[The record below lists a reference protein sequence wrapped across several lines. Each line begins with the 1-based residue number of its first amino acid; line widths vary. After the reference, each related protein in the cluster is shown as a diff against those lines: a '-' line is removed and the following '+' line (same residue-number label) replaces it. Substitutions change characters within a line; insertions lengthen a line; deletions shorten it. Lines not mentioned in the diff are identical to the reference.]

1 VTQSWVGGDIAGLHT
16 MATMT
21 AAAPAA
27 MRDVVHALSAKVDD
41 LVGAAGWSGGAAEAF
56 QKRWTADSI
65 SAGSLAD
72 VVGNVGSVLGDLADN
87 LDKVN
92 MALYNAEYEATK
104 AGAPIGP
111 DGAPGTIVSSA
122 GPPSGPAVTALQTY
136 CDEYDTAMQ
145 LAKGFRLDAATKLS
159 DLYDQIS
166 YQPGHQNNPDQWATL
181 GDYVRGL
188 YAVPDEMGRVTRGR
202 LDGMDERIKR
212 ARHDLRAAK
221 EEYAAKSLKLPAEN
235 AAKAAHKGV
244 FAEFKQLKADLESA
258 ERLERK
264 LPLCAEL
271 NTKLSDIGK
280 AIPEIGKVT
289 SKLPDFLKEVPVVDV
304 LATSVIVGFQVK
316 DDVEKGWSGQHAVAA
331 DVTAGAAG
339 LGAGAITLAVAS
351 GPGFLVAAGA
361 GAVAVGVGAF
371 AYQGFHEHWSE
382 DIHDH
387 GVAGGIERGV
397 GHMFQHTGK
406 EFVDIGK
413 GIGGA
418 AASAWHSVF
427 G

>member
-1 VTQSWVGGDIAGLHT
+1 MHT
-16 MATMT
+16 MAAMT
-21 AAAPAA
+21 SGAPAA
-27 MRDVVHALSAKVDD
+27 MRDVVHALSTHVDD

-72 VVGNVGSVLGDLADN
+72 VVGNVGDVLRDLANN

-92 MALYNAEYEATK
+92 TTLYNAAYEATK

-111 DGAPGTIVSSA
+111 DGTPGTSVSPAGAPA
-122 GPPSGPAVTALQTY
+122 GPAETALQTY
-136 CDEYDTAMQ
+136 CDEHDAAMQ

-166 YQPGHQNNPDQWATL
+166 YQPGRQNNPDQWTTL

-188 YAVPDEMGRVTRGR
+188 YAVPDEKARMTRGQ
-202 LDGMDERIKR
+202 LAGMDERIKK
-212 ARHDLRAAK
+212 ARQDLRAAK
-221 EEYAAKSLKLPAEN
+221 EEYAAKGLKLPDGN

-244 FAEFKQLKADLESA
+244 FAEFRQLKAGLESA
-258 ERLERK
+258 ERLEQK
-264 LPLCAEL
+264 LPLSAEL
-271 NTKLSDIGK
+271 NSKLSDIGK

-289 SKLPDFLKEVPVVDV
+289 SNLPEFLKEVPVVDV
-304 LATSVIVGFQVK
+304 LATGAAVGFQVK
-316 DDVEKGWSGQHAVAA
+316 DDMEKGWSGQHAVAA
-331 DVTAGAAG
+331 DVTAGAIG
-339 LGAGAITLAVAS
+339 LGAGAGLAIAC
-351 GPGFLVAAGA
+351 GPGIFVAAGA

-371 AYQGFHEHWSE
+371 VYQGFHEHWSE
-382 DIHDH
+382 EIHDH
-387 GVAGGIERGV
+387 GVVGGIVTGV
-397 GHMFQHTGK
+397 KHMGLHAGQ

-413 GIGGA
+413 GMGGA
-418 AASAWHSVF
+418 ATGVWHSVF

>member
-1 VTQSWVGGDIAGLHT
+1 MAESWVGGDIVGLHT
-16 MATMT
+16 MAATT

-72 VVGNVGSVLGDLADN
+72 VVGHVGGVLGDLATN
-87 LDKVN
+87 LNKVN
-92 MALYNAEYEATK
+92 MTLYNAEYEATK

-122 GPPSGPAVTALQTY
+122 GTPSGPAVTALQTY
-136 CDEYDTAMQ
+136 CDEYDSAMQ
-145 LAKGFRLDAATKLS
+145 LAKGFRLDAASKLS
-159 DLYDQIS
+159 DIYDQIS
-166 YQPGHQNNPDQWATL
+166 YEPGHQNNPDQWATL

-188 YAVPDEMGRVTRGR
+188 YAVPDEKGRITRGR
-202 LDGMDERIKR
+202 LANMDERIKS

-221 EEYAAKSLKLPAEN
+221 QEYAAKGLKLPEGN
-235 AAKAAHKGV
+235 AAKTAHKGV

-258 ERLERK
+258 ESLERK
-264 LPLCAEL
+264 LPLSAEL

-280 AIPEIGKVT
+280 AIPEIGKIT
-289 SKLPDFLKEVPVVDV
+289 SKLPEFLKEVPVVDV
-304 LATSVIVGFQVK
+304 LATGVAVGFQVK
-316 DDVEKGWSGQHAVAA
+316 DDMEKGWSAQHAVAA

-339 LGAGAITLAVAS
+339 LGAGAITFAVAS
-351 GPGFLVAAGA
+351 GPVGLAAVGA

-371 AYQGFHEHWSE
+371 VYQGFHEHWSE
-382 DIHDH
+382 DIHND
-387 GVAGGIERGV
+387 GVVGGILTGGKHMV
-397 GHMFQHTGK
+397 GHTGK
-406 EFVDIGK
+406 EFADIGK

-418 AASAWHSVF
+418 AAGAWHSVF

>member
-1 VTQSWVGGDIAGLHT
+1 
-16 MATMT
+16 MAITT
-21 AAAPAA
+21 AAVPAA

-72 VVGNVGSVLGDLADN
+72 VVGHVGGVLGDLATN

-104 AGAPIGP
+104 AGAPVGP
-111 DGAPGTIVSSA
+111 DGTPGTIVSSA
-122 GPPSGPAVTALQTY
+122 GAPSGPAVTALQSY
-136 CDEYDTAMQ
+136 CDEYDAATQ

-159 DLYDQIS
+159 DIYDQIS

-181 GDYVRGL
+181 GDCVRGL
-188 YAVPDEMGRVTRGR
+188 YAVPDEKGRVTRGR
-202 LDGMDERIKR
+202 LAGMDERIKN
-212 ARHDLRAAK
+212 ARRDLRAAK
-221 EEYAAKSLKLPAEN
+221 QEYAAKGLKLPDGN
-235 AAKAAHKGV
+235 AAKSAHKGV

-258 ERLERK
+258 ESLERK
-264 LPLCAEL
+264 LPLSAEL

-280 AIPEIGKVT
+280 AIPEIGKIT

-304 LATSVIVGFQVK
+304 LATGVAVGFQVK
-316 DDVEKGWSGQHAVAA
+316 DDMEKGWSGQHAVAA

-339 LGAGAITLAVAS
+339 LGAGAIAFAVAT
-351 GPGFLVAAGA
+351 GPVSFAAIGA

-371 AYQGFHEHWSE
+371 VYQGFHEHWSE
-382 DIHDH
+382 DIHND
-387 GVAGGIERGV
+387 GVVGGVKTGV
-397 GHMFQHTGK
+397 VHMGQHAAQ
-406 EFVDIGK
+406 EFADIGR

-418 AASAWHSVF
+418 ATSAWHSVF

>member
-1 VTQSWVGGDIAGLHT
+1 MAESWVGGDIAGLHT
-16 MATMT
+16 MAAMT
-21 AAAPAA
+21 SGAPAA
-27 MRDVVHALSAKVDD
+27 MRDVVHALSTNVDD

-72 VVGNVGSVLGDLADN
+72 VVGNVGGVLGDLAAN

-111 DGAPGTIVSSA
+111 DGTPGTIVSSA
-122 GPPSGPAVTALQTY
+122 GAPAGPAVTALQTY
-136 CDEYDTAMQ
+136 CDEYDAAMQ
-145 LAKGFRLDAATKLS
+145 LANGFRLDAATKLS

-188 YAVPDEMGRVTRGR
+188 YAVPDEKGRMTRGR
-202 LDGMDERIKR
+202 LAGMDERIKR
-212 ARHDLRAAK
+212 ARQDLRSAK
-221 EEYAAKSLKLPAEN
+221 KAYAAKGLKLPESN

-244 FAEFKQLKADLESA
+244 FAEFNQLKADLESA
-258 ERLERK
+258 EQLERK
-264 LPLCAEL
+264 LPLSAEL

-304 LATSVIVGFQVK
+304 LATGVAVGFQVK
-316 DDVEKGWSGQHAVAA
+316 DDMEKGWSGQHAVAA
-331 DVTAGAAG
+331 DVSAGAAG
-339 LGAGAITLAVAS
+339 LGMGALTLAVAT
-351 GPGFLVAAGA
+351 GPGFLVAGGA
-361 GAVAVGVGAF
+361 GAVAVGVGAVV
-371 AYQGFHEHWSE
+371 YQGFHEHWSE

-387 GVAGGIERGV
+387 GVAMGIGAGI
-397 GHMFQHTGK
+397 GHMGLHAGQ
-406 EFVDIGK
+406 EFADIGK

-418 AASAWHSVF
+418 AASVWHSVF